1 MKRARLILGVALAG
15 LLAGC
20 AAEPDEYPLSR
31 KQAYD
36 KLLSARIESSGDGPF
51 FRLRTTITGNGG
63 SEVTYD
69 ALGDMAHRICHMHL
83 TELEPERTKVKVTCE
98 GGGAGEGAAAGMAH
112 NMIRN
117 RVIELVDATLKD
129 RPFDPELAGGATA
142 YRWPGDGVDGSF
154 AGAAGK
160 ALKQDAEMHRDM
172 AEAEQAARES
182 QAEAP
187 GEYVDSGAGLDP
199 APEQ

>member
-1 MKRARLILGVALAG
+1 MRCAGLILGAVLAS

-20 AAEPDEYPLSR
+20 AEPDEYPLSR

-36 KLLSARIESSGDGPF
+36 KLLSARIEPSGDGPF

-83 TELEPERTKVKVTCE
+83 TELEPELTKVKVTCE

-112 NMIRN
+112 NMVRN
-117 RVIELVDATLKD
+117 RVIELVDATLKG
-129 RPFDPELAGGATA
+129 RPFNPDLAGGSTA
-142 YRWPGDGVDGSF
+142 YRWPSDGVDGSF
-154 AGAAGK
+154 AGAASQ
-160 ALKQDAEMHRDM
+160 ALKQDMEMRRNM
-172 AEAEQAARES
+172 AEAERAATETEVQAPS
-182 QAEAP
+182 D
-187 GEYVDSGAGLDP
+187 YVDSGAGPDP
-199 APEQ
+199 VIE

>member
-1 MKRARLILGVALAG
+1 MKRAGLILGAALAS

-36 KLLSARIESSGDGPF
+36 KLLSARIASSGDGPF
-51 FRLRTTITGNGG
+51 FRLRTTITGNVG

-83 TELEPERTKVKVTCE
+83 TELEPQLTKVKVTCE

-129 RPFDPELAGGATA
+129 RPFNPELAGGATA
-142 YRWPGDGVDGSF
+142 SRWPSDGVDGSF

-160 ALKQDAEMHRDM
+160 ALKQDAEMHRDI
-172 AEAEQAARES
+172 AEAEQAAN
-182 QAEAP
+182 EAQVEVP
-187 GEYVDSGAGLDP
+187 SDYGDSGAGSEPL
-199 APEQ
+199 PE